1 MNSTRKPETFDK
13 PVVVANSKTKQGNE
27 FLAPSIKDLPR
38 VEMPDREGELLGVQ
52 VLE

>member
-13 PVVVANSKTKQGNE
+13 PAVVANRKTKQRNE
-27 FLAPSIKDLPR
+27 FLAPSIKDLPCA
-38 VEMPDREGELLGVQ
+38 EMRDREGELLGGQ